1 MPKLIKARDPQDVRE
16 ERRIRRLARSRLGPR
31 DCILRARMVALS
43 WDGRR
48 VPDIAAELGCHPKT
62 VRARLARFDADGV
75 DGLRD
80 RPRAGRS
87 RRLTE
92 VERSRVLGLVALEPP
107 GRLVR
112 GGDGELAARDE
123 HAAAHRTLDALAA
136 AAQAGGIAVGR
147 SQVRRIFRAERVRWR
162 QPRSWAD
169 SGDPEF
175 DPKGRRSSPATPA
188 PRPGRRPSA
197 STSSAP

>member
-1 MPKLIKARDPQDVRE
+1 MPKLIAARAPEDARE
-16 ERRIRRLARSRLGPR
+16 ERRIRRLARSRLGPG

-80 RPRAGRS
+80 RARSGRA
-87 RRLTE
+87 RRISE
-92 VERSRVLGLVALEPP
+92 AERSRIIHLVATDPP
-107 GRLVR
+107 GRLVQH
-112 GGDGELAARDE
+112 GERLEAVDE
-123 HAAAHRTLDALAA
+123 ALPACWTLDTLTEAA
-136 AAQAGGIAVGR
+136 VRAGIAIAR
-147 SQVRRIFRAERVRWR
+147 SQVRRILRAEGVRWR

-169 SGDPEF
+169 SGDPDF
-175 DPKGRRSSPATPA
+175 IPKGRRS
-188 PRPGRRPSA
+188 
-197 STSSAP
+197 